1 MTPLKEMY
9 ERLSELQAKEKRF
22 SEEET
27 ELSELNNLI
36 TTREKYLQRYI
47 NHPPHIVERVNVEL
61 EKLSP
66 ITHDKLSM
74 DKVHTAISGVVN
86 SMLALGQV
94 FGRQDHDDLIFYIE
108 KMWWSNETLSPEV

>member
-36 TTREKYLQRYI
+36 ATREKYLQRYI
-47 NHPPHIVERVNVEL
+47 NHPPRMVDRVSTIMDLDEVTPGKEIIVREVHQMVAMGQIFGRADQDDMIFLL
-61 EKLSP
+61 EK
-66 ITHDKLSM
+66 KL
-74 DKVHTAISGVVN
+74 V
-86 SMLALGQV
+86 L
-94 FGRQDHDDLIFYIE
+94 
-108 KMWWSNETLSPEV
+108 

>member
-1 MTPLKEMY
+1 MISLKEMY
-9 ERLSELQAKEKRF
+9 ERLEELKSKERLY
-22 SEEET
+22 SEENAEM
-27 ELSELNNLI
+27 SDLI
-36 TTREKYLQRYI
+36 EKIALREKYLQRYI

-66 ITHDKLSM
+66 ITYDKLSM

-86 SMLALGQV
+86 SMLALGQL

-108 KMWWSNETLSPEV
+108 KNVVVK

>member
-36 TTREKYLQRYI
+36 ATREKYLQRYI
-47 NHPPHIVERVNVEL
+47 NHPPRMVDRVSTIMDLDEVTPGKEIIVREVHQMVAMGQIFGRADQDDMIFLL
-61 EKLSP
+61 EK
-66 ITHDKLSM
+66 KLVM
-74 DKVHTAISGVVN
+74 
-86 SMLALGQV
+86 
-94 FGRQDHDDLIFYIE
+94 
-108 KMWWSNETLSPEV
+108 